1 MSDEIDA
8 LTKRLLE
15 AYAAIK
21 DLGRLRGRP
30 DLRLA
35 IRRTDPSMSDKVW
48 KITDIFGW
56 DWPAS
61 LRDAAKANPSKV
73 LVRIWCDRHKV
84 LVAAV
89 FASPSGPILV
99 TSNQMSWGSERR
111 EPGGWKPMA
120 TPVTDN
126 PPPLY
131 CAKCRTTRQVDGLV
145 EATELALAQRKTE
158 LKTRL
163 TTRRVVEL
171 HV

>member
-1 MSDEIDA
+1 MSDESDA
-8 LTKRLLE
+8 TITKRLLD
-15 AYAAIK
+15 AFTSIK

-30 DLRLA
+30 DLQLA
-35 IRRTDPSMSDKVW
+35 VLRTDPNMWDKVW
-48 KITDIFGW
+48 KFTGIFGEK

-61 LRDAAKANPSKV
+61 LRDAAKANPAKV

-89 FASPSGPILV
+89 FASPSGPILI
-99 TSNQMSWGSERR
+99 TSNQMSWGSQRR
-111 EPGGWKPMA
+111 ELGGWKPMA

-131 CAKCRTTRQVDGLV
+131 CAKCRATRQVDGLG
-145 EATELALAQRKTE
+145 EATRRA
-158 LKTRL
+158 L
-163 TTRRVVEL
+163 TTCRVDL